1 MHTSV
6 RVTSD
11 GRGHLEVSATPA
23 RSTDGA
29 GGQDRHNELD
39 AREVRERVV
48 GIVERASYMHERLT
62 SKMVTYPASSD
73 AFSDASLEAWRTTA
87 AKGDD
92 ADFTRRLALDGLDP
106 CSARRAVGMLRM
118 APNSTLPEW
127 ARLVE
132 RYIHALRNA
141 DRSAAAGGDPTPFVQ
156 LFIPFVEIVERDRE
170 HKVADALRHVSRAA
184 RQRLRTALL
193 GRLARSAAPI
203 LQERFESYLASRATD
218 PARSWKTE
226 RIDPVDGAP
235 VSGAYLDYVGEMLDG
250 GMSRLL
256 VELPVLARIMATTA
270 LLWRDASAQF
280 LLRLE
285 ADRAA
290 IAEFLAG
297 GSEPGLLVDID
308 AGLSDAHSGGHTVHI
323 LTFASGLRLVYKPRP
338 LGVDAAF
345 EALLH
350 WAAERGAP
358 LPTRNT
364 ATLAPRVLDRGGYG
378 WAEYVEHAA
387 CADPLAVRRYYENAG
402 SLLALLHG
410 LGSTDCHYENIVACG
425 DRPVIVDLETVLQPE
440 IERAEPPLDRAR
452 NLGARLLYD
461 ESVLRTGMLP
471 AWQGAGGDSA
481 YDTGG
486 FSATAGQTTPF
497 GAVRWRA
504 INTDAMQLERLRAT
518 IGTHPN
524 LPTLEGRP
532 VSPAQHVDDIVLGFG
547 RMYEWLSAHRDALLA
562 PGGPVARLARERVR
576 FIARPSSV
584 YDHVLRRSLRKG
596 VLHDGAAREIEL
608 ELLARGLL
616 PLSRELWPL
625 LEVEKQSLAQLDI
638 PLFTIPGDATVMAL
652 GDRSI
657 HLARSGLD
665 VARSRIQSLGP
676 EGLERQRRIIRTAF
690 ALRYF
695 YERDGTR
702 ARHPAPWPEENALDT
717 PPLTRGEII
726 AAAMELAAGIE
737 RLALVDCRGDPAW
750 ITTEPI
756 SSAGHAR
763 LQATGYGLYDGL
775 AGIALFLAAAAR
787 CSDDPRITRLARRT
801 LSPLRERL
809 RSAVPAYVDEYGVG
823 GARGIASIVY
833 SLLRCGISL
842 QDDAV
847 IDDAVHAARQLT
859 PEQIE
864 RDTSFDVLYGGAGV
878 ILALLALHKVRRSDE
893 LLELAHRCGRHLL
906 SRRQPT
912 PGRDG
917 TIHHAWPTVGGR
929 VHVGFAH
936 GSAGI
941 ALALLR
947 LHVATGLTDYLD
959 AALDAIRHEDSLARG
974 SRGESPVSPAAPDI
988 PLAVRDRAAPP
999 TNWCRGTAGIGLAR
1013 LSCAAGS
1020 HATELRASAE
1030 RAVQDVVRSTGPAAA
1045 PLDGACC
1052 GITGGVELLLA
1063 AGLRWGD
1070 AGLLSAAHRR
1080 ASYMVRRSR
1089 AAGAYRLSVSP
1100 GAQIYDPSL
1109 YRGTAGIGYGLLRLC
1124 HPELLPSFLSWE

>member
-1 MHTSV
+1 
-6 RVTSD
+6 VTSD

-29 GGQDRHNELD
+29 GGQDRRNELD
-39 AREVRERVV
+39 AREVHQRVV
-48 GIVERASYMHERLT
+48 GMVERASSMHERLT

-73 AFSDASLEAWRTTA
+73 AYSEASLETWRTTA

-92 ADFTRRLALDGLDP
+92 ADFNRRLAHDGLDP
-106 CSARRAVGMLRM
+106 CSARRAVGPLRM
-118 APNSTLPEW
+118 APNSTLPGW

-132 RYIHALRNA
+132 RYIHALRHA
-141 DRSAAAGGDPTPFVQ
+141 ERGTVAGGDTIPFAQ
-156 LFIPFVEIVERDRE
+156 LFIPLADIVERGLDS
-170 HKVADALRHVSRAA
+170 KAIDALQSVSLTA

-203 LQERFESYLASRATD
+203 LQERFEAYLASRAAD
-218 PARSWKTE
+218 PARSCRTE
-226 RIDPVDGAP
+226 QADHVDGAQTN
-235 VSGAYLDYVGEMLDG
+235 VVYLDYVGEMLDG
-250 GMSRLL
+250 GMIRLL
-256 VELPVLARIMATTA
+256 AELPVLARIMATTA
-270 LLWRDASAQF
+270 LLWRDASAEF

-290 IAEFLAG
+290 IAEFLAD
-297 GSEPGLLVDID
+297 GSEPGLVVDID
-308 AGLSDAHSGGHTVHI
+308 AGLSDAHSGGRTVHI

-350 WAAERGAP
+350 WAAQRGAP
-358 LPTRNT
+358 LPPCNT
-364 ATLAPRVLDRGGYG
+364 ATLVPRVLDRGGYG
-378 WAEYVEHAA
+378 WAEYVQHAA
-387 CADPLAVRRYYENAG
+387 CAAPSAVRRYYENAG
-402 SLLALLHG
+402 SLLALLYV
-410 LGSTDCHYENIVACG
+410 LGSTDCHYENIVACR

-440 IERAEPPLDRAR
+440 IERAEPPVDRAR

-461 ESVLRTGMLP
+461 ESVLRTGVLP
-471 AWQGAGGDSA
+471 AWQGTGGDCA

-486 FSATAGQTTPF
+486 FSATAEQTTPF

-504 INTDAMQLERLRAT
+504 INSDAMQLERLRAT

-524 LPTLEGRP
+524 LPVLEGRP
-532 VSPAQHVDDIVLGFG
+532 VPPAQHVDDIVLGFG

-562 PGGPVARLARERVR
+562 PDGPVACLAREKVR

-584 YDHVLRRSLRKG
+584 YDHVLRRSLRKNM
-596 VLHDGAAREIEL
+596 LHDGAAREIEL

-625 LEVEKQSLAQLDI
+625 LEVEKRSLFQLDI
-638 PLFTIPGDATVMAL
+638 PVFTIAGDATVMTL

-665 VARSRIQSLGP
+665 VARSRLQSLGA
-676 EGLERQRRIIRTAF
+676 EGLERQRRIIQASF

-695 YERDGTR
+695 DERAGTR
-702 ARHPAPWPEENALDT
+702 TRHPAQSPGENVLDA

-737 RLALVDCRGDPAW
+737 RMALVDSRGDPTW
-750 ITTEPI
+750 IATEPI

-787 CSDDPRITRLARRT
+787 CSGDPRITRLARRT

-809 RSAVPAYVDEYGVG
+809 RSGAPAYVDEYGIG
-823 GARGIASIVY
+823 GACGVASIVY

-842 QDDAV
+842 QDNAV
-847 IDDAVHAARQLT
+847 IDDAVHAARQLA
-859 PEQIE
+859 PQKIE
-864 RDTSFDVLYGGAGV
+864 HDGSFDVLYGGAGA

-893 LLELAHRCGRHLL
+893 LLELAHGCGRHLL
-906 SRRQPT
+906 SHRRPVS
-912 PGRDG
+912 GRNG
-917 TIHHAWPTVGGR
+917 TTHQVWSTVGGR

-947 LHVATGLTDYLD
+947 LHAATGLTDYLD
-959 AALDAIRHEDSLARG
+959 AALDALRHEDSLARG
-974 SRGESPVSPAAPDI
+974 SSGESPLSPTAPDI
-988 PLAVRDRAAPP
+988 RFDVRERKAPP

-1013 LSCAAGS
+1013 LSCAGGS

-1030 RAVQDVVRSTGPAAA
+1030 RAVMDVVRSTGPAAA

-1052 GITGGVELLLA
+1052 GITGGVELLLV

-1080 ASYMVRRSR
+1080 ASGMVRQSR

-1100 GAQIYDPSL
+1100 GARIYDPSL